1 MNRVD
6 RINEFLMLLRD
17 LALQNPHFLTTK
29 NEFYS
34 LLIYK
39 DIINRHTNEKFF
51 ETLINRYK
59 KNPKINVLIDPKF
72 KYFCQF
78 LSNDDKAKSTTEHI
92 KVYIPLDENHIEQGS
107 NMIFDF
113 LSENNISHL
122 SKIGKDT
129 RIDDIVIRLVD
140 KEDAIKLI
148 NFVSSNNYIQ
158 EGLLKPNPFALNVN
172 NIAIACDGRISYNST
187 VATLLQLY
195 IADKRKENTL
205 NEVNVNDFYEFINN
219 YYKKVFVNKTHI
231 HRLKTDFDVDINNKK
246 VVINYMNV
254 LELIL
259 KARNND
265 FSFTDFLVHYSNCKN
280 NEIKDNKQSKFYETK
295 KMSDVELNN
304 MTKEIIQTL
313 LKMYKDE
320 RTARN
325 YLSSYICYNDERY
338 LTREYGLREK
348 VINSNYR
355 QSLLKYLKEH
365 NLDFNGY
372 IQNLNITKKEESTN
386 ITDMLKEVISVMS
399 IKKGKDYAVKGV
411 IAYIKTGNENY
422 ITRTNDMRIKVVE
435 LDLCNKVNDYLIKNN
450 ISLQTLINNILNNV
464 NKENILISSI
474 ETTYKKYEELYK
486 QGKCVYNGRNIVLNA
501 LKKYLISGNP
511 ESFTRD
517 NSAREN
523 IIKYLTK
530 EEALKI
536 VLTSLNIDLNN
547 KNIDYSNINESYINL
562 IIKKENLKLL

>member
-1 MNRVD
+1 MSRID
-6 RINEFLMLLRD
+6 RINEFLILLRD

-29 NEFYS
+29 NEFYG
-34 LLIYK
+34 LLIFGS
-39 DIINRHTNEKFF
+39 ITNRNTNEKFF
-51 ETLINRYK
+51 ETWINRYK
-59 KNPKINVLIDPKF
+59 KNSKINVFIDPKF

-78 LSNDDKAKSTTEHI
+78 LSNDDKTKSTTEHI

-113 LSENNISHL
+113 LTENNISHL
-122 SKIGKDT
+122 SRIGKDP

-158 EGLLKPNPFALNVN
+158 EGLLKSNPFALNVN
-172 NIAIACDGRISYNST
+172 NITIACDGRISYNNT

-195 IADKRKENTL
+195 ISTKRKENTL
-205 NEVNVNDFYEFINN
+205 EEVNVNDFYEFVNN

-231 HRLKTDFDVDINNKK
+231 HRLKTDFNVDINNKK
-246 VVINYMNV
+246 LVINYMNV

-259 KARNND
+259 KASNND
-265 FSFTDFLVHYSNCKN
+265 FSFTDFLIHYNNCKS
-280 NEIKDNKQSKFYETK
+280 NEIKDKKQSKFYETK
-295 KMSDVELNN
+295 KMSEVELNN

-313 LKMYKDE
+313 LKTYKDE
-320 RTARN
+320 IIVTDRLRS
-325 YLSSYICYNDERY
+325 YLSYNDERY
-338 LTREYGLREK
+338 LNREYGLREK
-348 VINSNYR
+348 VTNSNYR
-355 QSLLKYLKEH
+355 ESLLKYLKEH
-365 NLDFNGY
+365 NLNFNNY
-372 IQNLNITKKEESTN
+372 IKNLNIIKKEESIN
-386 ITDMLKEVISVMS
+386 ITDMLKELISVMS

-411 IAYIKTGNENY
+411 IAYIKTGDENY
-422 ITRTNDMRIKVVE
+422 ITKTNDMRTKVVE

-450 ISLQTLINNILNNV
+450 VSLQTLINNILNNV

-486 QGKCVYNGRNIVLNA
+486 QGKCAYNGQDIVLNA

-523 IIKYLTK
+523 MIKYLTK
-530 EEALKI
+530 EETLKI

-547 KNIDYSNINESYINL
+547 KNIDYSNISELYINL
-562 IIKKENLKLL
+562 IIKENNLKLL

>member
-1 MNRVD
+1 MSRID
-6 RINEFLMLLRD
+6 RINEFLILLRD

-34 LLIYK
+34 LLVYK
-39 DIINRHTNEKFF
+39 DIINRHANEKFF
-51 ETLINRYK
+51 ENWINRYK
-59 KNPKINVLIDPKF
+59 NNPKINVFVSPSF

-78 LSNDDKAKSTTEHI
+78 LSNDDKARQVPDHI
-92 KVYIPLDENHIEQGS
+92 KVYVPLDPEHIEQGS

-113 LSENNISHL
+113 LTQNNISHL

-129 RIDDIVIRLVD
+129 RIDDIVIRLAN
-140 KEDAIKLI
+140 KEGAIKLI

-158 EGLLKPNPFALNVN
+158 EGLLKSNPFTLNVN
-172 NIAIACDGRISYNST
+172 NLAIACDGKISYNET
-187 VATLLQLY
+187 IAILLQLY
-195 IADKRKENTL
+195 ITNKRQENSL
-205 NEVNVNDFYEFINN
+205 NEVNVNDFYEFVHN

-231 HRLKTDFDVDINNKK
+231 HRLKTDFNVDINNKK
-246 VVINYMNV
+246 LVINYMNV

-259 KARNND
+259 KANNNN
-265 FSFTDFLVHYSNCKN
+265 FSFTDFLIHYNNCIGN
-280 NEIKDNKQSKFYETK
+280 NVQTKKQNKFYETK
-295 KMSDVELNN
+295 KMGEVELNN

-313 LKMYKDE
+313 LKTYKDE
-320 RTARN
+320 RTARD
-325 YLSSYICYNDERY
+325 YLSSYICYNDARY
-338 LTREYGLREK
+338 LTKEYGLREK
-348 VINSNYR
+348 VTNSNYR
-355 QSLLKYLKEH
+355 ESLLKYLKEH
-365 NLDFNGY
+365 NLDLNGY
-372 IQNLNITKKEESTN
+372 LKNLNITKSIN
-386 ITDMLKEVISVMS
+386 ITDMLKELISVMS
-399 IKKGKDYAVKGV
+399 LKHGKDYAVKGV

-422 ITRTNDMRIKVVE
+422 ITRTNDMRTKVVE

-486 QGKCVYNGRNIVLNA
+486 QGKCAYNGRDIVLNA

-523 IIKYLTK
+523 IINYLTK
-530 EEALKI
+530 EETLKI

-547 KNIDYSNINESYINL
+547 KNIDYSNISELYINL
-562 IIKKENLKLL
+562 IIKKDNLKLL